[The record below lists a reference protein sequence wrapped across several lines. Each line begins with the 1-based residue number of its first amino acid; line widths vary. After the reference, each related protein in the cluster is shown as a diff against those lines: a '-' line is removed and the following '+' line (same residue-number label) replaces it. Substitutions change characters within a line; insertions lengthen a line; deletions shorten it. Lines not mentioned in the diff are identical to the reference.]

1 MHRGGS
7 LYWQVQDDGG
17 PCPLGKLVSVTRK
30 ATRDRPALATLR
42 VPGKIGPVVIRYHRE
57 LPADTMVRFAL
68 LRVDDLGRYW
78 VTIQYDTAQVR
89 QPASSG
95 VAGVDVGAAVTAA
108 TSDGEVYDAP
118 CRSPGQ
124 QQRKDRL
131 QRAMAR
137 KRRLNKCKH
146 DEWITA
152 RGRPKLIRHYCPP
165 PDHPDHDCDCWK
177 HSRRYARDKAEFLK
191 LSQRA
196 ARQRTAAAHLASRA
210 LADKYAVV
218 VMEDL
223 DKSAMTRSAKGTEA
237 APGRNVRAKAGLNR
251 EILARNWYQL
261 QQYTAY
267 KTQVVTI
274 PAPHTSQQCPRCGH
288 VDKAN
293 RPKRDLFRC
302 VACGLSG
309 HADIV
314 AAQSIRGRYAAETAA
329 AQSVAAREICL
340 PEGEQPANSQPN
352 STAMP
357 GQSGERPGG
366 EPTPGERSHPG
377 QSQEIILQPSSGS
390 RHLETWGRD
399 RCSQATGTPQVTT
412 AAKAEPRQ
420 RLLSRARGATSP
432 RRRATV
438 GRPDRQ
444 RLLSRARGATTGCRT
459 RRRSCLHRQRLLSRA
474 RGATTGRSVRAA
486 TQIRQRLLSRAR
498 GATCPRAAAAALD
511 LDGPAAA
518 PEAGHQVR
526 QRDPRLPPGRDT
538 SPATTL
544 EPSASATSSRPTAR
558 DPQCCLGNGS

>member
-1 MHRGGS
+1 MIRGMDVQVLRHIWAQTFAAELTSAQVAVFDFCRAGATWFYNEAAASQLDRYRHGAGVESNMSLSYAVSVARKAGVEFPYRGTTRLISVVPARMLHGALRQLSASWTRHLKALADWGKRPHAPGDKCPSSPPGFRSVHRGGS

-30 ATRDRPALATLR
+30 ATRDRPALATLG

-57 LPADTMVRFAL
+57 LPADTMVRFAS

-95 VAGVDVGAAVTAA
+95 IVGVDVGVVVTAA
-108 TSDGEVYDAP
+108 TSGGEVYDAP
-118 CRSPGQ
+118 CLSPGQ

-146 DEWITA
+146 DEWITV
-152 RGRPKLIRHYCPP
+152 RGHPKLVRHSCPP
-165 PDHPDHDCDCWK
+165 PGHPDHDCDCWK

-223 DKSAMTRSAKGTEA
+223 DKSAMTRSAKGTED

-267 KTQVVTI
+267 KTQLVTI
-274 PAPHTSQQCPRCGH
+274 PAPGTSQECPRCGH
-288 VDKAN
+288 IDPAN
-293 RPKRDLFRC
+293 RPERDLFRC
-302 VACGLSG
+302 VVCGLSG

-314 AAQSIRGRYAAETAA
+314 AAQNI
-329 AQSVAAREICL
+329 
-340 PEGEQPANSQPN
+340 
-352 STAMP
+352 
-357 GQSGERPGG
+357 
-366 EPTPGERSHPG
+366 
-377 QSQEIILQPSSGS
+377 
-390 RHLETWGRD
+390 
-399 RCSQATGTPQVTT
+399 
-412 AAKAEPRQ
+412 
-420 RLLSRARGATSP
+420 
-432 RRRATV
+432 
-438 GRPDRQ
+438 
-444 RLLSRARGATTGCRT
+444 
-459 RRRSCLHRQRLLSRA
+459 
-474 RGATTGRSVRAA
+474 RAA
-486 TQIRQRLLSRAR
+486 TRPRPPQRSRWQRGKYAYPKGSSPRTRSPTQQRCRVSRASTW
-498 GATCPRAAAAALD
+498 GAS
-511 LDGPAAA
+511 
-518 PEAGHQVR
+518 
-526 QRDPRLPPGRDT
+526 LPPG
-538 SPATTL
+538 
-544 EPSASATSSRPTAR
+544 SARTQVKDRRSSFSRAGTSSRR
-558 DPQCCLGNGS
+558 HGDG

>member
-1 MHRGGS
+1 MPKEMSPFAGKIRGMDVQAPRHVRAQTYAAELTGDQVAVFDFCRAAATWFYNEAAASQLDRYRHGAGIESNMSLGYAVSVARKAGVEFPYRGATRLISDVPARMLHGALRQLSASWTRHLKALADWGKRPHSPGDKCPSSPPGFRSVHRGGS

-95 VAGVDVGAAVTAA
+95 VAGVDVGVAVTAA

-118 CRSPGQ
+118 CLSPGQ

-314 AAQSIRGRYAAETAA
+314 AAQNIRGRYAAQTAA

-377 QSQEIILQPSSGS
+377 QSQEIILQPSGN
-390 RHLETWGRD
+390 LIPETWGRIGA
-399 RCSQATGTPQVTT
+399 RKRPERRRS
-412 AAKAEPRQ
+412 RQ
-420 RLLSRARGATSP
+420 P
-432 RRRATV
+432 RRR
-438 GRPDRQ
+438 
-444 RLLSRARGATTGCRT
+444 S
-459 RRRSCLHRQRLLSRA
+459 
-474 RGATTGRSVRAA
+474 
-486 TQIRQRLLSRAR
+486 
-498 GATCPRAAAAALD
+498 
-511 LDGPAAA
+511 
-518 PEAGHQVR
+518 
-526 QRDPRLPPGRDT
+526 PG
-538 SPATTL
+538 S
-544 EPSASATSSRPTAR
+544 
-558 DPQCCLGNGS
+558 GS